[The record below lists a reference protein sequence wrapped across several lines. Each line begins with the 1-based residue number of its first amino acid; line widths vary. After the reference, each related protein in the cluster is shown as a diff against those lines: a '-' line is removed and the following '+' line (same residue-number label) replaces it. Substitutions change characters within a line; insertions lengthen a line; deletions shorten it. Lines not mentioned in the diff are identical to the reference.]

1 MASGVIRAGVAFQ
14 CAPQEP
20 HMPGQTR
27 AGVANEQV
35 QPQRDSLAERQAAIH
50 PLRDQPARFP
60 AGKSE
65 CHLS

>member
-27 AGVANEQV
+27 AGIADEQV
-35 QPQRDSLAERQAAIH
+35 QPQRNSL
-50 PLRDQPARFP
+50 
-60 AGKSE
+60 G
-65 CHLS
+65 